1 MKLRSFY
8 FCISSFLLQATPCSA
23 YIIEHN
29 SITEVARHLEPN
41 KKILILL
48 DIDNTIA
55 APPSDLGSDQWFN
68 DLVITICQQQG
79 LEKKEA
85 VQKGIELYHHIHA
98 HIELKPIEA
107 QTPSFIASLQKQ
119 NIPVLALTARTIIE
133 RTFQQLKTIAI
144 DFRPTALS
152 TKIFDLNLRHPALY
166 KQGIIFCGNN
176 DKGTVLCAF
185 LDYIGY
191 QPDKIIYV
199 DDKEGNLKAVEQA
212 LQSRGIEF
220 VGIRYSRLDER
231 VKNINN
237 AAVQK
242 ELADFLQK
250 HPLQTTLSPAAP
262 APAGTQA

>member
-1 MKLRSFY
+1 MKLYPLYFY
-8 FCISSFLLQATPCSA
+8 FSFFLLQGYFCNAL
-23 YIIEHN
+23 IIEHDC
-29 SITEVARHLEPN
+29 ITEVTRYLEPH
-41 KKILILL
+41 KKILVLL

-68 DLVITICQQQG
+68 DLVLAICEQQG

-85 VQKGIELYHHIHA
+85 VQKGIELYHHIHT
-98 HIELKPIEA
+98 HIELRPVEA
-107 QTPSFIASLQKQ
+107 QTPAFIASLQKQ

-133 RTFQQLKTIAI
+133 RTFQQLETITI
-144 DFRPTALS
+144 DFRHTALS
-152 TKIFDLNLRHPALY
+152 NKTFDLSLHHPAFY
-166 KQGIIFCGNN
+166 QQGIIFCGNN
-176 DKGTVLCAF
+176 DKGTVLGAF
-185 LDYIGY
+185 LERISY

-231 VKNINN
+231 VKNINSS
-237 AAVQK
+237 AIQK

-250 HPLQTTLSPAAP
+250 YPFKATPALT
-262 APAGTQA
+262 GIQA